1 MGKLDPVIG
10 RDQEVRRVM
19 QVLSRRTKNNP
30 VLVGDPGVGKT
41 AIAEGLAERIVAGD
55 VPESLR
61 NKDLLVIDIA
71 SILAGA
77 KYRGEFEERLK
88 ALLKEIDEASG
99 KYILFVDE
107 LHTIV
112 GAGAAEGAVDA
123 GNMLKP
129 ALARGSLH
137 MIGATTLTEY
147 RKYIEKDAAL
157 ERRFQ
162 PVIVDEPS
170 VEDSVAIMR
179 GLKEKYEIHHGIRIE
194 DDALIAAVTLSRRY
208 IPDRFL
214 PDKAIDLVDEA
225 ASGLKI
231 ETESLP
237 TALDSQKRLITQKE
251 IELAGLKK
259 DKSAS
264 ARARLKELEKE
275 VASQKEDLSA
285 KMSTWESQKKLLEDV
300 SVAKKD
306 LDSLKLELESAERD
320 IDLTRAAEIKYG
332 KLPDS
337 EKRLK
342 DAEDKWLKVPS
353 DERLLKQEVDAE
365 DIAKVVSR
373 WTGIPV
379 TKLVKAES
387 EKLLNLESVLGKRVI
402 GQEEAVHAVA
412 SAVRRSRAGI
422 SSSDKPI
429 ASFLFLGPT
438 GVGKTETAK
447 ALAAEL
453 FAGDDSMIRIDMS
466 EYSEEHTVARLI
478 GAPPGYIGY
487 EEGGQLTE
495 AVRRKPYSVILL
507 DEVEKAHPQIFNI
520 FLQIFD
526 EGRLTDGK
534 GRTVDFKNSVIV
546 MTSNLGSDI
555 ICDGAARDW
564 DLTKQEVMEV
574 VRLAFKPELLNRI
587 DQIITFRAL
596 SSSDMGAIVENEVD
610 KALENVKNQGIT
622 INVTDQVKTYLAQK
636 GYDPLYGA
644 RPLKR
649 LIQNEILDEL
659 AMKLL
664 EPNFDKASKLNV
676 DLTKDKIVIS

>member
-1 MGKLDPVIG
+1 
-10 RDQEVRRVM
+10 
-19 QVLSRRTKNNP
+19 
-30 VLVGDPGVGKT
+30 VGDPGVGKT

-237 TALDSQKRLITQKE
+237 TSLDSQKRLVTQKE

-412 SAVRRSRAGI
+412 SAVRRS
-422 SSSDKPI
+422 
-429 ASFLFLGPT
+429 
-438 GVGKTETAK
+438 TA
-447 ALAAEL
+447 
-453 FAGDDSMIRIDMS
+453 
-466 EYSEEHTVARLI
+466 
-478 GAPPGYIGY
+478 
-487 EEGGQLTE
+487 
-495 AVRRKPYSVILL
+495 RRKMAS
-507 DEVEKAHPQIFNI
+507 
-520 FLQIFD
+520 
-526 EGRLTDGK
+526 
-534 GRTVDFKNSVIV
+534 RTSEPGVVS
-546 MTSNLGSDI
+546 TSNVLKPS
-555 ICDGAARDW
+555 
-564 DLTKQEVMEV
+564 
-574 VRLAFKPELLNRI
+574 VRP
-587 DQIITFRAL
+587 
-596 SSSDMGAIVENEVD
+596 
-610 KALENVKNQGIT
+610 
-622 INVTDQVKTYLAQK
+622 
-636 GYDPLYGA
+636 
-644 RPLKR
+644 
-649 LIQNEILDEL
+649 
-659 AMKLL
+659 
-664 EPNFDKASKLNV
+664 
-676 DLTKDKIVIS
+676 